1 MLIGAPNA
9 ELAGVLARAER
20 LYTDAEIGT
29 AISTLAG
36 RVNARLGTEVWTAM
50 CVLHGG
56 VVFAG
61 RLLGQL
67 TAPVRQ
73 DYVHASRYRE
83 RLGGDQLKWRAHP
96 ATEIGSARILLLDDI
111 LDEGITLDVLRAQLL
126 EAGAAE
132 VVSAVLVRKNRA
144 QPPACEA
151 DFFALEVPD
160 RYVFGAGMDYKGWF
174 RNAPGIF
181 AASLADS

>member
-1 MLIGAPNA
+1 MPEESDHRFYLEQGQSVGFG
-9 ELAGVLARAER
+9 ELVLE
-20 LYTDAEIGT
+20 YMNSDKSE
-29 AISTLAG
+29 
-36 RVNARLGTEVWTAM
+36 
-50 CVLHGG
+50 
-56 VVFAG
+56 
-61 RLLGQL
+61 
-67 TAPVRQ
+67 
-73 DYVHASRYRE
+73 
-83 RLGGDQLKWRAHP
+83 LKFVSIHHP
-96 ATEIGSARILLLDDI
+96 KVD
-111 LDEGITLDVLRAQLL
+111 ITLDVLRAQLL